1 MVTSDRGPVS
11 PFGSS
16 IPCLVAL
23 ITLAAAIGFTPWS
36 FGAGVPWA
44 QFAFRI
50 LGLTALFA
58 VSLEHS
64 KNLSA
69 RSVWEARATRAM
81 LILVLASA
89 LSAAFSIHRGK
100 SLEAMLNL
108 LAITGLFL
116 TAASCVRG
124 AGMLRGVAILEVV
137 AAVPVAVLGIV
148 QHFRPELLPA
158 TNSYPGRA
166 LGPFGQPNRM
176 GGYIVAS
183 IPLALALAF
192 GAQDRALRTGLLIA
206 TFGLVF
212 CLVATYSRGA
222 WLGLAAGLLTLALA
236 LLRWPDLMPRPLA
249 LAVSIAC
256 VAIPA
261 LVLLPSIISR
271 VASRPSAAPA
281 WNLPID
287 PEREGSG
294 AMRRAIWSG
303 ALDAALRRPVL
314 GYGIGA
320 FREAFDRRK
329 SATMKQL
336 EGEGGRTADQAHN
349 HYLGIL
355 AERGVLGL
363 AAFAV
368 LTALSL
374 GAAAMAMASG
384 TPAMGRVLVAGLA
397 GSVMALLAH
406 GLVDDNLSLV
416 PHGTLL
422 FANLG
427 LLAAAPAADGRSARR
442 SRWTSRAMV
451 FAALLALGVSTA
463 SFAGSRAALAASS
476 DARLGRADLAV
487 AGYRA
492 ATGVAPWRDDFAV
505 ARAEQAEAWAA
516 QSGGTQALL
525 EAEAS
530 FRRAIAINASDP
542 VTRQEL
548 ARLYLAHP
556 DVWGASG
563 NDRAL
568 AQLRLAVAQN
578 PYYPEIQNDF
588 GVALL
593 RAGNREEARQAFLR
607 GASGRREFVDSLIN
621 LAALAIESGDTV
633 QAKSWLTRALERDPG
648 SDRARALLSR
658 LSQE

>member
-1 MVTSDRGPVS
+1 
-11 PFGSS
+11 
-16 IPCLVAL
+16 
-23 ITLAAAIGFTPWS
+23 
-36 FGAGVPWA
+36 
-44 QFAFRI
+44 
-50 LGLTALFA
+50 
-58 VSLEHS
+58 
-64 KNLSA
+64 
-69 RSVWEARATRAM
+69 
-81 LILVLASA
+81 
-89 LSAAFSIHRGK
+89 
-100 SLEAMLNL
+100 
-108 LAITGLFL
+108 
-116 TAASCVRG
+116 
-124 AGMLRGVAILEVV
+124 
-137 AAVPVAVLGIV
+137 VLGIV

-158 TNSYPGRA
+158 ANSYPGRA

-192 GAQDRALRTGLLIA
+192 GAQDRALKTGLMVA

-212 CLVATYSRGA
+212 CLVVTYSRGA

-236 LLRWPDLMPRPLA
+236 LVRWPDLMPRPLA

-256 VAIPA
+256 VAIPV
-261 LVLLPSIISR
+261 LTLLPSIISR

-303 ALDAALRRPVL
+303 ALDAAMHRPVL

-329 SATMKQL
+329 SPTMKQL

-355 AERGVLGL
+355 AERGALGL

-368 LTALSL
+368 LTALTL

-397 GSVMALLAH
+397 GSVLALLAH

-427 LLAAAPAADGRSARR
+427 LLAAAPAADRRGARR
-442 SRWTSRAMV
+442 PRWTSRTLTL
-451 FAALLALGVSTA
+451 AALLAMGVSTA
-463 SFAGSRAALAASS
+463 SFAGSRAAQAASS

-487 AGYRA
+487 AGYRT
-492 ATGVAPWRDDFAV
+492 ATRVAPWRDDFAV
-505 ARAEQAEAWAA
+505 ARAEQAEAWARQGA
-516 QSGGTQALL
+516 RTPALL

-530 FRRAIAINASDP
+530 FRRAIAINGSDP
-542 VTRQEL
+542 VSRQEL

-556 DVWGASG
+556 EVWGTPGAE
-563 NDRAL
+563 RAL
-568 AQLRLAVAQN
+568 GQLRLAVAQN
-578 PYYPEIQNDF
+578 PYYPEIQNDL

-607 GASGRREFVDSLIN
+607 GAQGRREFVDPLLN
-621 LAALAIESGDTV
+621 LAALAIESGDAV
-633 QAKSWLTRALERDPG
+633 EARSWLTQALERDPG
-648 SDRARALLSR
+648 SDRARTLLAR
-658 LSQE
+658 LSQ